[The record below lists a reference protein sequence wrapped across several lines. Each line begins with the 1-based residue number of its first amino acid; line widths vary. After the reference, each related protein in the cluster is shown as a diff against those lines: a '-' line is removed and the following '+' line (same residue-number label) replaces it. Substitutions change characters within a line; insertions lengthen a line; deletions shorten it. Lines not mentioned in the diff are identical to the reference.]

1 MYLTDELFH
10 AEWVPLI
17 ALDQIVKRYMQGIGY
32 VDQQVNG
39 YTPSAKFEFPRWSVL
54 MFSSS
59 ASRSC
64 VKPRS
69 LRARL
74 RRHPNST

>member
-17 ALDQIVKRYMQGIGY
+17 ALDQIVKRYMQGIEY

-39 YTPSAKFEFPRWSVL
+39 YTPSAKFELSE
-54 MFSSS
+54 MI
-59 ASRSC
+59 
-64 VKPRS
+64 
-69 LRARL
+69 RADVQFIGQ
-74 RRHPNST
+74 PPV

>member
-39 YTPSAKFEFPRWSVL
+39 YTPSAKFEFPEMVCADVQF
-54 MFSSS
+54 FSQSGRNGAAEQS
-59 ASRSC
+59 AGWHS
-64 VKPRS
+64 
-69 LRARL
+69 
-74 RRHPNST
+74 